1 MFALDH
7 KIFFIPIEIA
17 KSAVQGREYELKINP
32 LAALALITFGL
43 SALSFAI
50 MRMYESHISGWA
62 AVIFGFT
69 AIISM
74 IMSGL
79 RKLNSA
85 KIAKSKN

>member
-1 MFALDH
+1 M
-7 KIFFIPIEIA
+7 KI
-17 KSAVQGREYELKINP
+17 KS

-43 SALSFAI
+43 SVLSFVI
-50 MRMYESHISGWA
+50 TRMYESHIAGWA

-79 RKLNSA
+79 RKLNSD